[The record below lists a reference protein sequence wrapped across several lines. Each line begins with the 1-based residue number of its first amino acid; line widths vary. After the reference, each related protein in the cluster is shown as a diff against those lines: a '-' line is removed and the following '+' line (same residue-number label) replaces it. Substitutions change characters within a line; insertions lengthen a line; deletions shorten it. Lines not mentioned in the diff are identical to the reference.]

1 MEELQ
6 NFNKLKIG
14 LASASK
20 NATMVLNNLK
30 LVNYFD
36 FILTIE
42 H

>member
-14 LASASK
+14 LASDEKVREWSHGEVK
-20 NATMVLNNLK
+20 NQRL
-30 LVNYFD
+30 
-36 FILTIE
+36 LTIE